1 MSLFSLTD
9 INFNEPPKRESSTN
23 NFDLNT
29 RKYPLDLGD
38 TDKGHY
44 MMFNVYVNNLTDRT
58 YPCVKIDKTKD
69 RFTAPD
75 NLNGVSQVVKNGLNT
90 VGKDFPNASGA
101 LSSGIKTLNSFLGKS
116 VDAVKQASSAVAPGT
131 TKQIGDGV
139 NIAKDIGKSIVGL
152 DTGDLTGAR
161 IATKTTQLK
170 DTIALYMPNT
180 LAFTH
185 AQNYPTINRG
195 MDPFTL
201 LATGSSLLSESGQKL
216 SSENITGFLAGTFGN
231 LAGNILGSGTTQA
244 IITRNFG
251 AVNPRTEYIYSSPVF
266 QTHQFDF
273 MFYPRSE
280 LEAES
285 VLEIIRMFNFH
296 SAPELKRGTAGQF
309 LVPPSEFSIKF
320 YYNGKENFNIRQIKK
335 KCVLTSM
342 TTDYAPNGFKT
353 YESSDG
359 DLTPTTGGTGMPV
372 AIRLTLMFQEL
383 EFYEKKDFLLI

>member
-1 MSLFSLTD
+1 MALFSLTD
-9 INFNEPPKRESSTN
+9 INFNEPPKRGSSTN

-58 YPCVKIDKTKD
+58 YPCINIDNRKD
-69 RFTAPD
+69 VNTAAD
-75 NLNGVSQVVKNGLNT
+75 NLDGVGQLFKTTANIL
-90 VGKDFPNASGA
+90 GKDFPNAKQA
-101 LSSGIKTLNSFLGKS
+101 LSSASKTIASLTGKS
-116 VDAVKQASSAVAPGT
+116 VDAVNQASSAVAPET
-131 TKQIGDGV
+131 TKAIGGV
-139 NIAKDIGKSIVGL
+139 LNLGGDVAKYIAKLDIGK
-152 DTGDLTGAR
+152 LTGAR

-185 AQNYPTINRG
+185 AQNYTSVNRG
-195 MDPFTL
+195 MDPLTL
-201 LATGSSLLSESGQKL
+201 AATGSSLLSQGGQKL
-216 SSENITGFLAGTFGN
+216 SAENVGGFLAGAFGN
-231 LAGNILGSGTTQA
+231 LAGSILGSGTTQA

-309 LVPPSEFSIKF
+309 LVPPSEFAIKF

-359 DLTPTTGGTGMPV
+359 DLTPSVGGTGMPV

-383 EFYEKKDFLLI
+383 EFYEKKDFSLI